1 MIWYKL
7 IYHDRYLYWL
17 HTCSVKLVPRK
28 LRVPTQT
35 INNKPT
41 WITVQFCHFKRWFY
55 PYIPLPFVM
64 VDSSQGSRWATSK
77 IQLDCSCT
85 SCFMALRWFKPF
97 SAFSFWLLRCSYEFV
112 VFHIPRDCMYMFSVK
127 DGHGFLSCM
136 NISRFAYMLFYICI
150 CFYISACRYN
160 IFTYIHLVM

>member
-1 MIWYKL
+1 MDALCTMIWYKL

-17 HTCSVKLVPRK
+17 HMCSVKLAPGK
-28 LRVPTQT
+28 LQVPTQT

-41 WITVQFCHFKRWFY
+41 WITVQFCHFKTWFY

-97 SAFSFWLLRCSYEFV
+97 RLLAFV
-112 VFHIPRDCMYMFSVK
+112 VQLWIHCVSHSQRLYMFSVK

-136 NISRFAYMLFYICI
+136 SISSFCLHVVLYAYV
-150 CFYISACRYN
+150 
-160 IFTYIHLVM
+160 FTYLYIDI